1 MQYRFLSVVRLVM
14 SYTIFRWH
22 SNKEKTQN
30 DWKGKRCWAD
40 KKNVGGK
47 HRELMEFLKKKE
59 EKKDE
64 RQKEKED
71 LFRNSFN

>member
-1 MQYRFLSVVRLVM
+1 M

-30 DWKGKRCWAD
+30 DWKGKRYWAD

-47 HRELMEFLKKKE
+47 KGRASRAHGVFE
-59 EKKDE
+59 EK
-64 RQKEKED
+64 RGEKEIKTKRKRT
-71 LFRNSFN
+71 LYKKPI